1 LGWLE
6 LGVVLIA
13 LSAALHDRLSEE
25 EDQTS
30 DRSVKERIGLVVSIL
45 AIFFDVILSS
55 IDFFKFTVDAHVSF
69 EKLVESFKDQE
80 SYTPEVVD
88 TEDGEQTVYNSL
100 SYMQKC
106 LIVSEFKGRD
116 APLPTISSTN
126 CNTPTVV
133 VDYGSK
139 AWVAWLVVLSLLW
152 ASAISGA
159 VYYRQ
164 KYPSTPVL
172 KMSQSEMEG
181 ELEDQRAE
189 ARARKESSD
198 RKDEE
203 NRRLK
208 AEIARLKGIEMTRM
222 NPSSAMKERTSSFGL
237 NSLFSSFRRKS
248 SAGGS
253 FNDQGQP
260 IDQNP
265 VRQDQRQM
273 TVKGQVETKI

>member
-1 LGWLE
+1 M
-6 LGVVLIA
+6 
-13 LSAALHDRLSEE
+13 
-25 EDQTS
+25 
-30 DRSVKERIGLVVSIL
+30 
-45 AIFFDVILSS
+45 ILSS
-55 IDFFKFTVDAHVSF
+55 IDFFKFTVDANVSF

-80 SYTPEVVD
+80 SYTPEVVE
-88 TEDGEQTVYNSL
+88 TEEGEQIVYNSL

-126 CNTPTVV
+126 CNTATVV

-189 ARARKESSD
+189 ARARKGEPSAHFCAVTLRKANLTQHTYVESSD

-203 NRRLK
+203 NTRLK
-208 AEIARLKGIEMTRM
+208 AEIARLKGIEMTPM

-260 IDQNP
+260 IDENP